1 VSRAYTLV
9 GWAVSGSVD
18 DGLWLV
24 LSRFVSC
31 HAELV
36 TTGPV
41 GPCCAVLSWSPIAL
55 VPGRAWAE
63 PKSPYFEPAHLGFVW
78 QGLNNSRPTLLPGLD
93 LIVPGVSL
101 KPCDKQI
108 QSVIKTARK
117 KFVRLFQLFKNNT
130 R

>member
-41 GPCCAVLSWSPIAL
+41 GPCCAVLSWSPITRL
-55 VPGRAWAE
+55 GRAKITIFRAG
-63 PKSPYFEPAHLGFVW
+63 PF
-78 QGLNNSRPTLLPGLD
+78 
-93 LIVPGVSL
+93 
-101 KPCDKQI
+101 
-108 QSVIKTARK
+108 
-117 KFVRLFQLFKNNT
+117 RLRLAGSE
-130 R
+130 